1 MPKNTDK
8 DRHKRMQ
15 ALDKERGISS
25 VRVRVPTHLVA
36 HEKRRMERIRQAH
49 YKRIERENA
58 K

>member
-1 MPKNTDK
+1 MTDK

-36 HEKRRMERIRQAH
+36 LFKKRAERIRDAH
-49 YKRIERENA
+49 YRKIERENA